1 MSKFD
6 LFDEEQSIILDI
18 SMALRQGNLSHEAA
32 MELLSKL
39 LCSYEK
45 LFREMQQLVKMSD
58 AKARQFN
65 QLNHRLKQLSKDL
78 EFQATHDALTSVYN
92 KGAITEILRK
102 QLATSDFVLILFD
115 IDYFKKVNDTYG
127 HSVGDQVLI
136 QLASLVSDNI
146 KHKDYF
152 GRFGGEEFLIVL
164 NDTPA
169 RQCRSMANSLL
180 CIIENTP
187 IRNDSLEINITV
199 SMGITLCKKNESFQE
214 VYDRVDKLLYAAKH
228 NGRNRIESD
237 AYCH

>member
-18 SMALRQGNLSHEAA
+18 SMALRQGNLGLEAA
-32 MELLSKL
+32 MELLTKL
-39 LCSYEK
+39 LGRYEK

-92 KGAITEILRK
+92 KGAITDILRT
-102 QLATSDFVLILFD
+102 QLATSDFALILFD
-115 IDYFKKVNDTYG
+115 IDHFKKVNDTYG
-127 HSVGDQVLI
+127 HSVGDQVLM
-136 QLASLVSDNI
+136 QLASMVSDNI

-164 NDTPA
+164 NDTPV
-169 RQCRSMANSLL
+169 RQCLSMANTLL
-180 CIIENTP
+180 GQIENTP
-187 IRNDSLEINITV
+187 IRCDSLEINITV
-199 SMGITLCKKNESFQE
+199 SMGLTLCKKDESFQE
-214 VYDRVDKLLYAAKH
+214 VYNRVDKLLYAAKH
-228 NGRNRIESD
+228 SGRNRIESD
-237 AYCH
+237 IR